1 MRDATRD
8 GRCLETAPPAS
19 PSSRRPE
26 PTLAGAQPIS
36 ARSRYRPPQPV
47 PDVDGAAATQPSNSW
62 PSQDAALDVI
72 PEANLSL
79 SWTKGLI
86 YGYFEK
92 VL

>member
-26 PTLAGAQPIS
+26 LTLAGAQPI
-36 ARSRYRPPQPV
+36 YHPPQPA
-47 PDVDGAAATQPSNSW
+47 PDADGAAATQLSNSW

-72 PEANLSL
+72 PEAYLSL